1 MRYAA
6 PPGRRR
12 TLRDRDMPAAI
23 SRSEP
28 MSESTSEVCGTC
40 YGEGATPSE
49 HGQLTCVDCAG
60 TGRLPSGLV
69 RTEWRLRELERIYA
83 AGSGIG
89 ALGVGQGTAP
99 EDVRWLVG
107 EVRRAHHALLQILAV
122 ADDTDAVADPALTR
136 IKFLSNAVL
145 SMYPLKTE

>member
-1 MRYAA
+1 ML
-6 PPGRRR
+6 
-12 TLRDRDMPAAI
+12 LRPALDARAL

-28 MSESTSEVCGTC
+28 MPETTSEVCGTC

-49 HGQLTCVDCAG
+49 HGPLTCVDCAG
-60 TGRLPSGLV
+60 AGRLPSGLV

-83 AGSGIG
+83 ATSSSGAMGS
-89 ALGVGQGTAP
+89 GQGTAP

-107 EVRRAHHALLQILAV
+107 EVRRAHHALLQILAA

-136 IKFLSNAVL
+136 IKFLSNRVL
-145 SMYPLKTE
+145 SMYPLRAE